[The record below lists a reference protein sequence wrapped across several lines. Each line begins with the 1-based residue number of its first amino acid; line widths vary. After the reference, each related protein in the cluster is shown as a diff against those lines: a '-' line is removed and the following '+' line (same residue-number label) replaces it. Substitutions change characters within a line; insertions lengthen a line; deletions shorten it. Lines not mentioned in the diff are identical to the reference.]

1 MSQLKVFAD
10 QHPNDALLD
19 TTDGEQ
25 IAAELNRVGVL
36 FERWAAP
43 G

>member
-25 IAAELNRVGVL
+25 IAAELNR
-36 FERWAAP
+36 
-43 G
+43 